1 VIFFIE
7 ISRAAAAA
15 DGRDTSGDKV
25 ITRGVRASPGRVD
38 GIGLVLYPV
47 ALGAADTRARG
58 PAPHERFACYT
69 FSPMRTRRLLLN
81 VAVLAGLLAARMAC
95 PQAASQSTASPLAAP
110 EEKHLRNV
118 RQLTFGG
125 SNAEA
130 YFSANGKR
138 LIFQAT
144 RDNLQCDQIFTMNV
158 DGTEQKMVSTG
169 RGRTTCGYI
178 FPHKDKILYSSTH
191 LADAACP
198 PRPDYSKGYVW
209 ALYPGYDIFTDED
222 VLTSKI
228 NDCALMKHKANVD
241 PCAPKR
247 LTTTPGYDAEATISE
262 DGKKIV
268 FTSLRNGDLDIYSMD
283 ANGKHV
289 KQLTHE
295 LGYDGGPF
303 FSADRKWIV
312 YRAYHPK
319 TEQEIAEYKELLKQ
333 NQIRPTTL
341 EIWMM
346 KADGSGKRQLTN
358 LNAASFAPSFFPD
371 GKRIIFAT
379 NLGSTGGMGN
389 FELYAIDVD
398 GTGLERITFSDGFDG
413 FPMFSPDGK
422 QLVWISHRNGKAQR
436 ETNVFIADW
445 VP

>member
-1 VIFFIE
+1 M
-7 ISRAAAAA
+7 R
-15 DGRDTSGDKV
+15 TK
-25 ITRGVRASPGRVD
+25 ASLLSPLLFAVLLAGRVAA
-38 GIGLVLYPV
+38 GQSSATP
-47 ALGAADTRARG
+47 GAVPD
-58 PAPHERFACYT
+58 
-69 FSPMRTRRLLLN
+69 
-81 VAVLAGLLAARMAC
+81 MAT
-95 PQAASQSTASPLAAP
+95 PD
-110 EEKHLRNV
+110 EKHLRNV

-130 YFSANGKR
+130 YFSENGKK
-138 LIFQAT
+138 LIFQST
-144 RDNLQCDQIFTMNV
+144 RDSLQCDQIFTMNA
-158 DGTEQKMVSTG
+158 DGSDPRMVSTG
-169 RGRTTCGYI
+169 KGRTTCGYI

-209 ALYPGYDIFTDED
+209 AVYPSYDIFTAKLDGSD
-222 VLTSKI
+222 LKQLTMTS
-228 NDCALMKHKANVD
+228 
-241 PCAPKR
+241 
-247 LTTTPGYDAEATISE
+247 GYDAEATISE

-295 LGYDGGPF
+295 LGYDGGPAY
-303 FSADRKWIV
+303 SPDRKWIV

-319 TEQEIAEYKELLKQ
+319 TDQEAADYKALLKQ
-333 NQIRPTTL
+333 NLVRPTTL
-341 EIWMM
+341 EIWIM
-346 KADGSGKRQLTN
+346 KPDGSAKRQLTN
-358 LNAASFAPSFFPD
+358 LNAASFAPGFFPD

-389 FELYAIDVD
+389 FELYAINVD
-398 GTGLERITFSDGFDG
+398 GTGMERITYSDGFDG

-422 QLVWISHRNGKAQR
+422 QLVWISHRNGKAPR

-445 VP
+445 VE